1 MVRMRR
7 NVVLTAASLALALV
21 PAGAH
26 AQLVAPDSGA
36 HVRVGRVGE
45 STLQEGSFVAASDD
59 SLSMSPGSGLGVIS
73 LPIRSIQTLDVSS
86 GPHVSTGRVLKGA
99 AVGAGIA
106 IVGTIAATALA
117 CATDRGGDGPTC
129 AIAPVVLGPPLLL
142 IGIGVGAWIGADRKE
157 NDWRRVYDRGLTTG
171 LYLGPAPRGGIAIG
185 MTIAFDVPGG
195 SY

>member
-1 MVRMRR
+1 MVRMCR
-7 NVVLTAASLALALV
+7 NVALTAASLAFAIT
-21 PAGAH
+21 PTGAR
-26 AQLVAPDSGA
+26 AQLIAPDSGS
-36 HVRVGRVGE
+36 HVRIGRVGE

-73 LPIRSIQTLDVSS
+73 LPIRSIQTMDVSS
-86 GPHVSTGRVLKGA
+86 GPHVSVGRVLKGA

-117 CATDRGGDGPTC
+117 CATDRSGDGPTC
-129 AIAPVVLGPPLLL
+129 AITPVVLGPPLLL

-157 NDWRRVYDRGLTTG
+157 NDWRRVYDRGLSTG

-185 MTIAFDVPGG
+185 MTIAFDVPDG

>member
-7 NVVLTAASLALALV
+7 SVVLTAASLSLSLA
-21 PAGAH
+21 PTGAR
-26 AQLVAPDSGA
+26 AQLIAPDSGS
-36 HVRVGRVGE
+36 HVRIGRVGE

-59 SLSMSPGSGLGVIS
+59 SLSMSPGSGLGVVS

-86 GPHVSTGRVLKGA
+86 GPHVNVGRVLKGA

-129 AIAPVVLGPPLLL
+129 AATVLIGPPLLL

-185 MTIAFDVPGG
+185 MTIAFDVPAG